1 MKFVIK
7 KAPYSLCVTV
17 WNRTLKLWF
26 NHLFE
31 CEDISSEFWIY
42 VYVGKAVCNFTSY
55 LKIRIFFLQHLVH
68 VLCKFTSTYSGAMLI
83 IILHFYDIVWYC
95 VTMLW
100 YFFSMLWYDI
110 FVKDSIIWY
119 GGSSEIR
126 NWNHLSWYYLWKTRF
141 HPWSSC
147 K

>member
-1 MKFVIK
+1 MWVFFITLRLLIWKRSHEASKIWWILFVNDRILLLHSHFK
-7 KAPYSLCVTV
+7 QGPYSLCVTV

-100 YFFSMLWYDI
+100 YFFLCCDMI
-110 FVKDSIIWY
+110 
-119 GGSSEIR
+119 
-126 NWNHLSWYYLWKTRF
+126 YL
-141 HPWSSC
+141 
-147 K
+147 